1 MNNRKRNIQ
10 GFTISLFTFALFIGM
25 FTFIKNFSV
34 SYAIDTGINKSFLP
48 SSTFKTNYTTTAAS
62 NYIKDAVSV
71 NNGKTT

>member
-34 SYAIDTGINKSFLP
+34 SYAIDTGINKSGLP
-48 SSTFKTNYTTTAAS
+48 S
-62 NYIKDAVSV
+62 
-71 NNGKTT
+71 